1 MFPRKE
7 LLSCPGS
14 RSKATWTEVTPP
26 VTTVQTVTAVYLAT
40 SDLIEHLPGRREWPL
55 VELGPA
61 GRHTPQ
67 FHVVP
72 DRVTTARSEKKRNLI
87 LRTSSGARVVNKLL
101 ISRPES

>member
-40 SDLIEHLPGRREWPL
+40 SDLTSIYQDVASGPWSSWAPL
-55 VELGPA
+55 GGTL
-61 GRHTPQ
+61 
-67 FHVVP
+67 
-72 DRVTTARSEKKRNLI
+72 RSF
-87 LRTSSGARVVNKLL
+87 T
-101 ISRPES
+101 